1 MSTMKANANKATN
14 DGAGGMPDPA
24 LEIAIEIASPEW
36 TAALAD
42 AETIAE
48 RALAAAYG
56 AQGQA
61 GGGRPAEVS
70 LVLADDAMVAD
81 LNRNYRGKDGPTNVL
96 SFAQQEGDMPP
107 GAAPPGMPEMLGD
120 VIIAF
125 GVTAR
130 EAEDQGI
137 PLADHLSH
145 LCVHGMLHL
154 LGFDHIDTDEADRME
169 RLETD
174 ILGGL
179 GVPDPYGKER

>member
-1 MSTMKANANKATN
+1 MSIMKANANKATN
-14 DGAGGMPDPA
+14 NGAGVMPGPV
-24 LEIAIEIASPEW
+24 LEIAVDIASPDW

-56 AQGQA
+56 AVDHGA
-61 GGGRPAEVS
+61 GAAEVS
-70 LVLADDAMVAD
+70 LVLADDAMVAA
-81 LNRNYRGKDGPTNVL
+81 LNRDYRGKDGPTNVL
-96 SFAQQEGDMPP
+96 SFAQQDGDMPP

-120 VIIAF
+120 VVIAF
-125 GVTAR
+125 GVTAA
-130 EAEDQGI
+130 EARDQGI

-154 LGFDHIDTDEADRME
+154 LGFDHIDADEADRME

>member
-1 MSTMKANANKATN
+1 MSIMKANANKATN
-14 DGAGGMPDPA
+14 DEAGMIPA
-24 LEIAIEIASPEW
+24 PTLEIAIEIASPEW

-56 AQGQA
+56 ALDHGD
-61 GGGRPAEVS
+61 GDRPAEVS

-81 LNRNYRGKDGPTNVL
+81 LNRDYRGKEGPTNVL
-96 SFAQQEGDMPP
+96 SFAQQEGDMPAGP
-107 GAAPPGMPEMLGD
+107 ALPGMPEMLGD
-120 VIIAF
+120 VVIAF
-125 GVTAR
+125 GVTAA

>member
-14 DGAGGMPDPA
+14 DGAGVMPEPA
-24 LEIAIEIASPEW
+24 LEIAVDIASPEW
-36 TAALAD
+36 AALSD
-42 AETIAE
+42 AEAIAE

-56 AQGQA
+56 ALDHGVDA
-61 GGGRPAEVS
+61 RPAEVS
-70 LVLADDAMVAD
+70 LVLADDTMVAA
-81 LNRNYRGKDGPTNVL
+81 LNRDYRGKDGPTNVL
-96 SFAQQEGDMPP
+96 SFPQQDGEAPP
-107 GAAPPGMPEMLGD
+107 AGVLPGMPDMLGD
-120 VIIAF
+120 VVIAF
-125 GVTAR
+125 GVTAA
-130 EAEDQGI
+130 EARDQGI

-154 LGFDHIDTDEADRME
+154 LGFDHIDADEADRME